1 MIITKDDIS
10 KGFRFKTFAKIYE
23 VIEVLNF
30 TNDVMLLNTETER
43 TFRFSISDIVRG
55 LNAGD
60 YKIEPKAKLKLTYIE
75 EL

>member
-10 KGFRFKTFAKIYE
+10 KGFRFKVFATLYE

-30 TNDVMLLNTETER
+30 NNDVMLLNTETKS
-43 TFRFSISDIVRG
+43 TFKFSISNIAKG

-60 YKIEPKAKLKLTYIE
+60 YKIEPKAKLDLTYIE